1 LSPWR
6 EPPTAVGADRP
17 VRGEEEALA
26 NDKAGFAE
34 LVRFETTVDQ
44 MFVRA
49 VKRWPQ
55 RDFVIAD
62 GKRIAYGEMDALV
75 NQAAH
80 GLQAL
85 GVAPGDR
92 VAVWMSNIWE
102 WIVIQFAATRVGAVL
117 TPLNTRLRVEDLRH
131 TLRDSG
137 ATVLVTQA
145 EAHEFS
151 YVEVVRTILND
162 RDSVPALRHV
172 VVARGRTG
180 LAAPF
185 IRWDDFIAGGE
196 GDTQPFAPATDPRAL
211 AYILYTSGTTSLP
224 KGVMLSH
231 ASLNNALNLAHDLR
245 DGDVTFLIYPMFAIT
260 GCHNALLPL
269 VLVGG
274 CLVLQERFD
283 AAEAIDLIEK
293 HRCTVLGCIVYVLDD
308 LAKAPNFSPQR
319 VATLRLANIFPR
331 RPQHLEI
338 LRKFGFEAAITGYG
352 MTETCGPVTYMSNMD
367 PATMNCE
374 GRPWGANEVRVVEP
388 GGGDAPPG
396 VEGEI
401 LVRGRQVMLGYFGLP
416 EATAKSID
424 KDGWLHTGDVG
435 RFDEQGFFTWLGRY
449 TDMYKC
455 SGFNVASLEVEAYLS
470 RHPAVAEVA
479 VLGVPDPAKGE
490 VGAAFFVTR
499 PGMALSLDQVR
510 QFCAGQ
516 IASYKIPG
524 HVFVRD
530 ELPKTA
536 SGKVRKV
543 ELKAAVLKQ
552 IQSTAASQ

>member
-1 LSPWR
+1 MIDNKD
-6 EPPTAVGADRP
+6 DRG
-17 VRGEEEALA
+17 RFE
-26 NDKAGFAE
+26 E
-34 LVRFETTVDQ
+34 LVRFETTVDR
-44 MFVRA
+44 MFSRA
-49 VKRWPQ
+49 VRRWPQ
-55 RDFVIAD
+55 RNFVVAD
-62 GKRIAYGEMDALV
+62 SRTITYGEMDRLV
-75 NQAAH
+75 GEAAH

-85 GVAPGDR
+85 GVMPGDR

-102 WIVIQFAATRVGAVL
+102 WIVIQFAVTRIGAVL

-151 YVEVVRTILND
+151 YVEVVEKILQD
-162 RDSVPALRHV
+162 RASVPALRHV
-172 VVARGRTG
+172 VVARGRKG

-185 IRWDDFIAGGE
+185 VAWDDFVAGGRS
-196 GDTQPFAPATDPRAL
+196 DTRTFAPATDARAL

-231 ASLNNALNLAHDLR
+231 ASLNNSLNLAHDLR
-245 DGDVTFLIYPMFAIT
+245 DGDVTMLIYPMFAIT
-260 GCHNALLPL
+260 GCHNAMLPL

-274 CLVLQERFD
+274 CVVMQERFD
-283 AAEAIDLIEK
+283 AAEAVELIEK

-308 LAKAPNFSPQR
+308 LAKAPGFSPQR
-319 VATLRLANIFPR
+319 VSTLRLANIFPR
-331 RPQHLEI
+331 RPQHVDI
-338 LRKFGFEAAITGYG
+338 LRKFGFQAAITGYG
-352 MTETCGPVTYMSNMD
+352 MTETAGPVTYMSNMD

-374 GRPWGANEVRVVEP
+374 GRPWGGNEVRVVGP
-388 GGGDAPPG
+388 DGKDAGPG

-416 EATAKSID
+416 EATAKAID

-435 RFDEQGFFTWLGRY
+435 RFDEHGFFTWLGRY

-455 SGFNVASLEVEAYLS
+455 SGFNVASMEVEAYLI

-479 VLGVPDPAKGE
+479 VLGVPDKAKGE
-490 VGAAFFVTR
+490 VGAAFFVTK
-499 PGMALSLDQVR
+499 PGASLSLDEVR
-510 QFCAGQ
+510 RFCAGQ

-524 HVFVRD
+524 HVFVRQ

-543 ELKAAVLKQ
+543 ELKASVLQQ
-552 IQSTAASQ
+552 IQSAGSH

>member
-1 LSPWR
+1 MIDNDNQ
-6 EPPTAVGADRP
+6 A
-17 VRGEEEALA
+17 RGFE
-26 NDKAGFAE
+26 E
-34 LVRFETTVDQ
+34 LVHFETTVDQ
-44 MFVRA
+44 MFSRA
-49 VKRWPQ
+49 VGRWPQ
-55 RDFVIAD
+55 RNFVVAD
-62 GKRIAYGEMDALV
+62 GRTITYGEMDRLV
-75 NQAAH
+75 GQAAH

-85 GVAPGDR
+85 GVMPGDR

-102 WIVIQFAATRVGAVL
+102 WIVIQFAVTRIGAVL

-137 ATVLVTQA
+137 ATVLVSQA

-151 YVEVVRTILND
+151 YVEVIEKILQD
-162 RDSVPALRHV
+162 RASVPALRHV
-172 VVARGRTG
+172 VVARGKKD

-185 IRWDDFIAGGE
+185 VAWDDFIAGGRS
-196 GDTQPFAPATDPRAL
+196 DARAFAPATDARAL

-231 ASLNNALNLAHDLR
+231 ASLNNSLNLAHDLR
-245 DGDVTFLIYPMFAIT
+245 DGDVTMLIYPMFAIT

-274 CLVLQERFD
+274 CVVMQERFD
-283 AAEAIDLIEK
+283 AAEAVDLIEK

-308 LAKAPNFSPQR
+308 LAKAPGFSSQR
-319 VATLRLANIFPR
+319 VSTLRLANIFPR

-338 LRKFGFEAAITGYG
+338 LRKFGFKSAITGYG

-374 GRPWGANEVRVVEP
+374 GRPWGGNEVRVVGPDGKE
-388 GGGDAPPG
+388 AAPG

-416 EATAKSID
+416 EATAKAID
-424 KDGWLHTGDVG
+424 KDGYLHTGDVG

-455 SGFNVASLEVEAYLS
+455 SGFNVASMEVEAYLI

-479 VLGVPDPAKGE
+479 VLGVPDKAKGE
-490 VGAAFFVTR
+490 VGAAFLVTK
-499 PGMALSLDQVR
+499 PGASLSLEEVR
-510 QFCAGQ
+510 KFCAGQ

-524 HVFVRD
+524 HVFVRQ

-543 ELKAAVLKQ
+543 ELKASVLQQ
-552 IQSTAASQ
+552 IQAGG

>member
-1 LSPWR
+1 LIDNKD
-6 EPPTAVGADRP
+6 G
-17 VRGEEEALA
+17 
-26 NDKAGFAE
+26 DKAGFEE
-34 LVRFETTVDQ
+34 LVRFETTIDQ
-44 MFVRA
+44 MFSRA
-49 VKRWPQ
+49 VRRWPK
-55 RDFVIAD
+55 RNCVIAD
-62 GKRIAYGEMDALV
+62 GRTITYGEMGRLV
-75 NQAAH
+75 DEAAH

-85 GVAPGDR
+85 GVMPGDR

-102 WIVIQFAATRVGAVL
+102 WIVVQFAVTRIGAVL

-151 YVEVVRTILND
+151 YVEVVEKILQD
-162 RDSVPALRHV
+162 RASVPALRHV
-172 VVARGRTG
+172 VVARGKAG

-185 IRWDDFIAGGE
+185 LAWDNFITGGRS
-196 GDTQPFAPATDPRAL
+196 DTRAFAPATDARTL

-231 ASLNNALNLAHDLR
+231 ANLNNSLNLAHDLR
-245 DGDVTFLIYPMFAIT
+245 DGDVTMLIYPMFAIT
-260 GCHNALLPL
+260 GCHNAMLPL

-283 AAEAIDLIEK
+283 AAEAVALIEQ

-308 LAKAPNFSPQR
+308 LAKAPGFTPQR
-319 VATLRLANIFPR
+319 VSTLRLANIFPR
-331 RPQHLEI
+331 RPQHFDI
-338 LRKFGFEAAITGYG
+338 LRKFGFQAAITGYG
-352 MTETCGPVTYMSNMD
+352 MTETAGPTTYMSNMD
-367 PATMNCE
+367 PDTMNTE
-374 GRPWGANEVRVVEP
+374 GRPWGGNELRVVGP
-388 GGGDAPPG
+388 DGTDAPVG
-396 VEGEI
+396 TEGEI
-401 LVRGRQVMLGYFGLP
+401 LVRGRQVMMGYFGLP
-416 EATAKSID
+416 EATAKAID

-435 RFDEQGFFTWLGRY
+435 RFDARGLFTWLGRY

-455 SGFNVASLEVEAYLS
+455 SGFNVASQEVEAYLT

-479 VLGVPDPAKGE
+479 VLGVPDKAKGE
-490 VGAAFFVTR
+490 VGAAFFVTK
-499 PGMALSLDQVR
+499 PGTALSLEEVR
-510 QFCAGQ
+510 RFCAGQ

-524 HVFVRD
+524 HVFVRL

-543 ELKAAVLKQ
+543 ELKASVLQ
-552 IQSTAASQ
+552 EIQSAGSH